1 MENIL
6 TGYILASII
15 ISIVLLFVVTRYGVQ
30 HYNKLNAAF
39 FVFGSLVLGLSCLGI
54 GMPIDYVLNYFTG
67 GLVLFVAIVLL
78 IFSRFAAY
86 ILAFAIF
93 TILFLLLLINFLPSS
108 VTENSQFVGISSLIL
123 ALTGIFLSRK
133 YIIKVAV
140 GLWSGFYACMVLYD
154 ILVLIMLEKIPDLY
168 VALIQPENATLF
180 AEVFYLLNIIVIIFC
195 IYFQLAMHEKVFG
208 KKSESA

>member
-6 TGYILASII
+6 TGYILASIA
-15 ISIVLLFVVTRYGVQ
+15 ISIALFFIVTRYGVQ
-30 HYNKLNAAF
+30 HYNKLNAAVF
-39 FVFGSLVLGLSCLGI
+39 AFGSLVLGLSCLGI
-54 GMPIDYVLNYFTG
+54 GMPIDYVFNYFTG
-67 GLVLFVAIVLL
+67 GFVLFVAIALL

-93 TILFLLLLINFLPSS
+93 TTLFLLLLINFLPSS

-123 ALTGIFLSRK
+123 ALIGIFLSRK

-168 VALIQPENATLF
+168 VALMQPENATLF
-180 AEVFYLLNIIVIIFC
+180 AEAYYLLNIIMIIFC
-195 IYFQLAMHEKVFG
+195 VYFQLVIHEKVFG
-208 KKSESA
+208 KKIESS